1 MTKSWKNDG
10 LIGLWGHTFDAY
22 GDIDSQFEILRR
34 TADAYIVRTYSF
46 VDGRP
51 SGLMTITRRH
61 LLGLKLYETCDEMND
76 ALEANQRSR
85 MWRQHQ
91 PIELPQGRLQ

>member
-34 TADAYIVRTYSF
+34 TADAYIVRTYS
-46 VDGRP
+46 
-51 SGLMTITRRH
+51 TRRH

-76 ALEANQRSR
+76 ALEAHQRSR